1 MVRSTANKKAP
12 KVAKYDMKKNFM
24 KESTTSKK
32 APIGSLSRKRLTT

>member
-1 MVRSTANKKAP
+1 MKSTVNKKAP
-12 KVAKYDMKKNFM
+12 KVAKSNMKKNFM